1 MKKLLLTFSLLTGLF
16 ANSQVVTDYNRI
28 EIEGFYTN
36 PVVSPDSKYVLLSGE
51 HLKGVFL
58 LNLSDNSIAT
68 ISSADGS
75 GYAYSWNKDSNSF
88 YFKEKGSKEYFTDA
102 KVYQYSLADKKKSVV
117 EEVNHNYLPSYKGFE
132 KDTERQIVI
141 YTNTATL
148 KIEAKD
154 LKSSKY
160 WTVTND
166 EGQFYNAILSHDGK
180 KVAVH
185 NGADIYVYQTDGSGK
200 GIKIGRG
207 LATGWSKDDTF
218 LIGFLDESNDGHRV
232 TNSEIYWYDVT
243 NARAKKITTSEVISE
258 MFPSLYDEDKVI
270 FSDDKTGRIYTATLK
285 M

>member
-16 ANSQVVTDYNRI
+16 ANSQVITDYNRI
-28 EIEGFYTN
+28 EIDGFYTN
-36 PVVSPDSKYVLLSGE
+36 PIVSPDSKYVLLSGE

-58 LNLSDNSIAT
+58 LNLSDNSITT

-88 YFKEKGSKEYFTDA
+88 YFKEKGSKDYFSNS
-102 KVYQYSLADKKKSVV
+102 KVYQYSLSDKKTSAVV
-117 EEVNHNYLPSYKGFE
+117 EINHNYLPSYKGFE
-132 KDTERQIVI
+132 KDAERQIVI

-166 EGQFYNAILSHDGK
+166 EGQFYNALLSHDGK
-180 KVAVH
+180 RVAVH
-185 NGADIYVYQTDGSGK
+185 NGADIYVYPADGSGK

-207 LATGWSKDDTF
+207 LATGWSKDDKF
-218 LIGFLDESNDGHRV
+218 LIGFVDESTDGHRV

-258 MFPSLYDEDKVI
+258 MFPSFYDEDKVI
-270 FSDDKTGRIYTATLK
+270 FSDDKTGRIYTATIK